1 MRSPG
6 EPANSLASD
15 AATRYNIIC
24 PAHGSRGAEAT
35 HVTGEANYIIQY
47 PKFRVV
53 D

>member
-1 MRSPG
+1 MRSPS

-15 AATRYNIIC
+15 AATRYNITS
-24 PAHGSRGAEAT
+24 HGSRGAEAT
-35 HVTGEANYIIQY
+35 HATGEANYIIQY

>member
-1 MRSPG
+1 MGSPG

-15 AATRYNIIC
+15 AASRYNIIC
-24 PAHGSRGAEAT
+24 SANGSRAAEAIYA
-35 HVTGEANYIIQY
+35 TGAANYIIRY